1 MQKLLHREIQSVLM
15 LIFKRPTIVIAI
27 FSLLL
32 LPGVF
37 VHELSHLMVALIL
50 RVPINKFS
58 IIPRTLKNGQ
68 LRLGYVETKQ
78 TDLLRDSLI
87 GLAPFIAGLMM
98 VAYIGFDH
106 LGLENLKDSA
116 AFFDINLL
124 LSRLGNFGSQK
135 DFGIWLYLAFCIS
148 STMIPSASD
157 RQSWKVLIFIFG
169 IIIIIF
175 LLFGTGDFLQNNLLL
190 RLDGGLFSI
199 AFIIFTSTLI
209 HVLILIPTWFIKLII
224 SNLTGRRIISNV
236 R

>member
-1 MQKLLHREIQSVLM
+1 
-15 LIFKRPTIVIAI
+15 
-27 FSLLL
+27 
-32 LPGVF
+32 
-37 VHELSHLMVALIL
+37 
-50 RVPINKFS
+50 VPINKFS

-190 RLDGGLFSI
+190 RLDGWLFSI
-199 AFIIFTSTLI
+199 AFIIFTSMLI

-224 SNLTGRRIISNV
+224 SNLTGRRIISIG

>member
-190 RLDGGLFSI
+190 RLDGWLFSI
-199 AFIIFTSTLI
+199 AFIIFTSMLI

-224 SNLTGRRIISNV
+224 SNLTGRRIISIG